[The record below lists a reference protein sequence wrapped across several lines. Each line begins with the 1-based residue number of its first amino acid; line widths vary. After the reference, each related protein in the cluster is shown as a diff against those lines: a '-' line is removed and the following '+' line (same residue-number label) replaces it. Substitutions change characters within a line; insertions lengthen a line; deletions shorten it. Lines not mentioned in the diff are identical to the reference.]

1 MKQLEVFSK
10 CNCDPVDTN
19 PIYSSWLTEQAA
31 LAKSPTAAAK
41 LTMEELIPDKLFIS
55 RWVLITSLRLRL

>member
-55 RWVLITSLRLRL
+55 R